1 MNGAGDE
8 LSAIFDSCTWPV
20 SAMSKPAW
28 ATGKL
33 AQSFSP
39 ASSLHDHVM
48 HVKTSHLNPDQPV
61 TINRNGSDQL
71 ALEKLAQELS
81 ASTPSLLP
89 PLTTLSLNEIVEI
102 SHQRFD
108 QNPLVSGMARRESE
122 LALEKL
128 AEELSTTATS
138 VVPQMSLSSRVDEE
152 NIIGIENPQTLA
164 PYIYSVLQAKLN
176 MACAAA
182 AIRFG
187 EPSTH
192 PKNQVQVEQ
201 INIKPSPEYKIDA
214 MQRKRKVEIRQTIS
228 DASSKEDSEAIEE
241 INPVEAKRAR
251 RLVVNR
257 NSARSYRR
265 RRQSHITELQAEID
279 KLMDEHASMASDFA
293 RVQKKH
299 VDAIVENEKLKDEI
313 GALTARACNI
323 FLIFVEMVAIFSSFQ
338 LSKVEERV
346 EQLVKVNPM
355 FILNFRTHGRGVQ
368 HGGSQVNQ
376 ASSNAE
382 FNMDPRSI
390 QQLQPDLENA
400 PNST

>member
-20 SAMSKPAW
+20 SAMNKPAW

-33 AQSFSP
+33 VQSFSP

-61 TINRNGSDQL
+61 TINRNESDQL

-138 VVPQMSLSSRVDEE
+138 VGPQMSLSSIVDQE

-187 EPSTH
+187 
-192 PKNQVQVEQ
+192 
-201 INIKPSPEYKIDA
+201 
-214 MQRKRKVEIRQTIS
+214 RKRKVEIRQTIS

-241 INPVEAKRAR
+241 IDPVEAKRAR

-265 RRQSHITELQAEID
+265 RRQSQITELQAEID

-313 GALTARACNI
+313 GALTAR
-323 FLIFVEMVAIFSSFQ
+323 

-346 EQLVKVNPM
+346 EQLGKVNPM

-368 HGGSQVNQ
+368 HGGSQVNE

>member
-1 MNGAGDE
+1 MNGAGDQ
-8 LSAIFDSCTWPV
+8 SAIFDSCTWPV
-20 SAMSKPAW
+20 SAMNKPAW

-33 AQSFSP
+33 VQSFSP

-48 HVKTSHLNPDQPV
+48 DVKTSHLNPDHQPV
-61 TINRNGSDQL
+61 TINRNESDQL

-81 ASTPSLLP
+81 ATTPSLLP

-102 SHQRFD
+102 SHQRFG
-108 QNPLVSGMARRESE
+108 QNPLVSGRARRESE

-138 VVPQMSLSSRVDEE
+138 MVPQMSLSSIVDQE
-152 NIIGIENPQTLA
+152 NIIEIENPQTLA

-192 PKNQVQVEQ
+192 PKNQVQAEQ
-201 INIKPSPEYKIDA
+201 NLEPSPEYKIDA
-214 MQRKRKVEIRQTIS
+214 MQRKRKVEMRQTIS

-241 INPVEAKRAR
+241 IDRVEAKRAR

-265 RRQSHITELQAEID
+265 RRQSQITELQAEID
-279 KLMDEHASMASDFA
+279 NLMDEHASMASDFA

-299 VDAIVENEKLKDEI
+299 ADAIAENEKLKDEI
-313 GALTARACNI
+313 GALTAR
-323 FLIFVEMVAIFSSFQ
+323 

-355 FILNFRTHGRGVQ
+355 FILNFRKHGRGVQ

-390 QQLQPDLENA
+390 QQLQPDR
-400 PNST
+400 S

>member
-20 SAMSKPAW
+20 SAMNKPAW

-33 AQSFSP
+33 VQSFSP

-48 HVKTSHLNPDQPV
+48 HVKTSDHLNPDQPV

-138 VVPQMSLSSRVDEE
+138 VVPQMSLSSIVDEE

-187 EPSTH
+187 
-192 PKNQVQVEQ
+192 V
-201 INIKPSPEYKIDA
+201 
-214 MQRKRKVEIRQTIS
+214 
-228 DASSKEDSEAIEE
+228 
-241 INPVEAKRAR
+241 
-251 RLVVNR
+251 
-257 NSARSYRR
+257 
-265 RRQSHITELQAEID
+265 
-279 KLMDEHASMASDFA
+279 
-293 RVQKKH
+293 
-299 VDAIVENEKLKDEI
+299 
-313 GALTARACNI
+313 
-323 FLIFVEMVAIFSSFQ
+323 
-338 LSKVEERV
+338 
-346 EQLVKVNPM
+346 
-355 FILNFRTHGRGVQ
+355 
-368 HGGSQVNQ
+368 
-376 ASSNAE
+376 
-382 FNMDPRSI
+382 
-390 QQLQPDLENA
+390 
-400 PNST
+400 

>member
-20 SAMSKPAW
+20 SAMNKPAW

-33 AQSFSP
+33 VQSFSP

-61 TINRNGSDQL
+61 TINRNESDQL

-138 VVPQMSLSSRVDEE
+138 VGPQMSLSSIVDQE

-192 PKNQVQVEQ
+192 RKNQVQAKQNLE
-201 INIKPSPEYKIDA
+201 PSPEYKIDV

-241 INPVEAKRAR
+241 IDPVEAKRAR

-265 RRQSHITELQAEID
+265 RRQSQITELQAEID

-313 GALTARACNI
+313 GALTAR
-323 FLIFVEMVAIFSSFQ
+323 

-346 EQLVKVNPM
+346 EQLGKVNPM

-390 QQLQPDLENA
+390 QQLHPDLENA